1 MEEFYQ
7 AIMYDDFKDWKKQQR
22 LLGKLN
28 DLDTRVEQLQKE
40 AEKTLLLLEKTQLEK
55 EIALLS

>member
-7 AIMYDDFKDWKKQQR
+7 AIMYDDFKDWKKQQK

-28 DLDTRVEQLQKE
+28 DLDIRVEQLQKE
-40 AEKTLLLLEKTQLEK
+40 EEKTVLLFEKTRLEK